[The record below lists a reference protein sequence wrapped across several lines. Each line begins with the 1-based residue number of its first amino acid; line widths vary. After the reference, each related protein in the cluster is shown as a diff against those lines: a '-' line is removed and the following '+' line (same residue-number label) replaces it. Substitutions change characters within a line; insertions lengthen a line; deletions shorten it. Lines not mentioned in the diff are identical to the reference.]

1 MSKYIEFDVVIQKK
15 SKRKTR
21 RKRGGGDITK
31 CDLTPLTHEVT
42 VADLKAKIRSP
53 ERLDNLTV
61 IPSELMSGAYNI
73 ARPVTCTTKSRKSK
87 QSASEKII
95 CRFWKKAFYV
105 EKSGSIRFVDL
116 SELDEYLNRFAEELS
131 IAIEQDENT
140 LPMYDIKAVSLEN
153 KLLNILNDAEKREIF
168 GQPPG
173 SHTLAD
179 CVCLCVI
186 MKKGEPYEITL
197 ENFRKT
203 MLLLERIG
211 EKYLYVD
218 IKTDNFLCSKDSE
231 GTPNVVIIDFDP
243 KLILMVNLLNDII
256 IDKVLLSICIMK
268 YLFCIFLLI
277 NIDFY
282 DESFIDVI
290 ITELEGIINEQ
301 IRLTSGATKSVLFI
315 ITSFYNPNN
324 GLSLPKNIR
333 IMFRMTFYT
342 YSLAKVT
349 KISLALYMKIRK
361 YVIDCPEK
369 AMCEERYLQS
379 IGNINVKYDNVPKSL
394 RYIMNHQC
402 RPGPLHSITLTLF
415 SGFHSC
421 FTELT
426 EVEWTYEEDT
436 QNIMF
441 SYRMDGKLYSKILSQ
456 PKKRV
461 AEDAAEY
468 AEYAEDAA
476 KYESKVV
483 KQAPRKMVR
492 AKGPT

>member
-21 RKRGGGDITK
+21 RKRGGGDITN
-31 CDLTPLTHEVT
+31 CDLTPLTREVT

-87 QSASEKII
+87 QSASEVII

-105 EKSGSIRFVDL
+105 EKGGSIRFVDL
-116 SELDEYLNRFAEELS
+116 SNLDEYLNRFAEELS

-301 IRLTSGATKSVLFI
+301 IRLTSGETKSVLFI

-324 GLSLPKNIR
+324 GLSLPNNIR
-333 IMFRMTFYT
+333 RMFRDTFYT
-342 YSLAKVT
+342 YSLAKIS
-349 KISLALYMKIRK
+349 KISLPLYMKIRK

-379 IGNINVKYDNVPKSL
+379 IGNINVEYDNVPKSL
-394 RYIMNHQC
+394 RYRINHQC
-402 RPGPLHSITLTLF
+402 RPGIFHVFKSKLGI
-415 SGFHSC
+415 HSC
-421 FTELT
+421 FTELRG
-426 EVEWTYEEDT
+426 VEWTYEEDT

-461 AEDAAEY
+461 AEDAAE
-468 AEYAEDAA
+468 
-476 KYESKVV
+476 
-483 KQAPRKMVR
+483 QADNTSQTVPRKKVR
-492 AKGPT
+492 AKRTPN